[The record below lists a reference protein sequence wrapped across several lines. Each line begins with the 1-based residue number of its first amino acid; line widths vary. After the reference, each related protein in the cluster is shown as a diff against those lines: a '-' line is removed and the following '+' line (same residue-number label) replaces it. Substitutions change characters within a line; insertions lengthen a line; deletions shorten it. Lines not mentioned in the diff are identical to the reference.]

1 MISSPVGIVGYGS
14 CVPKYRIK
22 ADEIARVW
30 GEEPDRIKKGLG
42 IFEKSVPDVDED
54 AATLAVEAAR
64 NALSLGKI
72 SPETIGAVYVGS
84 ESHPYAVKPT
94 ATIVAEAIGAT
105 PNLTAADLEFACK
118 AGTAGIQ
125 VCMGMVASGM
135 IRYGLAIG
143 TDTSQGRPGDAL
155 EYTAS
160 AGAAAFLIGN
170 EKSEFVAEIEETFSF
185 TTDTPDFWRKQHAEF
200 PSHGG
205 RFTGTPAYFR
215 HVMGATQGLFEKT
228 QTRAADYDYFVF
240 HQPNGKFPLE
250 AAKKMGIDPEK
261 VKPGLFTP
269 VIGNTYSGASPIGL
283 AGVLDIAKPNQRILV
298 TSFGS
303 GAGSDS
309 FAIRVTEGILAKRK
323 DYSGWKLADY
333 IANKEYVDY
342 GVYVKHRRKLKSL

>member
-1 MISSPVGIVGYGS
+1 MIMQSVGIVGYGS

-22 ADEIARVW
+22 AEEIARVW
-30 GEEPDRIKKGLG
+30 GEEGDRIKKGLG
-42 IFEKSVPDVDED
+42 IIEKSVPDVDED

-64 NALSLGKI
+64 NALLLGKVD
-72 SPETIGAVYVGS
+72 PLGIGAVYIGS

-94 ATIVAEAIGAT
+94 ATVVAEAIGAT

-125 VCMGMVASGM
+125 ICMGMVASGM
-135 IRYGLAIG
+135 IRYGLAVG

-160 AGAAAFLIGN
+160 AGAAAFIIGGQK
-170 EKSEFVAEIEETFSF
+170 EEFVAEIEATCSF
-185 TTDTPDFWRKQHAEF
+185 TTDTPDFWRRQHAEF

-205 RFTGTPAYFR
+205 RFTGAPAYFR
-215 HVMGATQGLFEKT
+215 HVMGATQALFEKT
-228 QTRAADYDYFVF
+228 GTRSSDYDYFVF

-250 AAKKMGIDPEK
+250 VAKKMGIDPEK

-283 AGVLDIAKPNQRILV
+283 CGVLDIAKPGQRILL

-309 FAIRVTEGILAKRK
+309 FAIRVSEGIEAKRNA
-323 DYSGWKLADY
+323 YPGWKLADY
-333 IANKEYVDY
+333 IAHKEYIDY
-342 GVYVKHRRKLKSL
+342 AIYVKHRRKLKSL